1 MWRSSGHQRSDL
13 NLHAQAMSIF
23 APYPGSEGL
32 TSQAQR
38 RSFPGPARSSLD
50 GTAVAGIILGCKI
63 SDLMRE

>member
-1 MWRSSGHQRSDL
+1 
-13 NLHAQAMSIF
+13 MSIF